1 MKENLENWKIDKPM
15 FLCSDWE
22 VALQNGNPVEM
33 GKTIMFSVQK
43 VRKMARLKI
52 TLCIY

>member
-33 GKTIMFSVQK
+33 GKTIMFSVHKLQES
-43 VRKMARLKI
+43 
-52 TLCIY
+52 